1 MAEDTF
7 RIVVTVAVFL
17 ATIALVAQAF
27 FAYRAE
33 KTISALRRRA
43 EDFLNKADPII
54 DSAGRI
60 VAEARP
66 KIDQMTT
73 KAVEVVELA
82 RVQVERYD
90 ELLKET
96 ADRALIQIERLDNV
110 LSDTAVRVHETTS
123 AVQSTI
129 LRPVREVNGVLSGV
143 RAAVSALAK
152 GNRAS
157 VERAT
162 QDEEMFI

>member
-17 ATIALVAQAF
+17 AALSMVGQAV
-27 FAYRAE
+27 FAYSTWKAVQALRQRAE
-33 KTISALRRRA
+33 GLM
-43 EDFLNKADPII
+43 NKADPII
-54 DSAGRI
+54 DTAGKIVHDAKPRI
-60 VAEARP
+60 
-66 KIDQMTT
+66 DYLTT
-73 KAVEVVELA
+73 QAVEVADLA

-96 ADRALIQIERLDNV
+96 ADRARIQIERLDNV

-129 LRPVREVNGVLSGV
+129 LRPVREVNGVVSGV
-143 RAAVSALAK
+143 RAAISVLAK